1 MIAIPSADPAAI
13 RHVVVLGTP
22 SPTSFTHTIAET
34 YRDAVRDCGQ
44 QASIRDLYAMHFNPL
59 LGAGERPTKDGH
71 ALLPDVAAEL
81 ALLEGAAV
89 LAFVYPLWI
98 GMPPAIIKGYID
110 RILGAGFR
118 EPDLVSGAHVS
129 LLRGKRLLGFSASAS
144 TRPWLEEHGQWMSI
158 RQGIDSYLASVFGLV
173 DGGHVHFDS
182 IVEGVAGHYVRECL
196 ADVAETARRTC
207 AAALSE
213 RHALRN
219 DARRLLLAQ

>member
-13 RHVVVLGTP
+13 RHVVILGTP
-22 SPTSFTHTIAET
+22 SATSFTHAIAET

-44 QASIRDLYAMHFNPL
+44 QASVRDLYAMRFNPL
-59 LGAGERPTKDGH
+59 LGPTERPTEAGH

-81 ALLEGAAV
+81 ALIEGAAV
-89 LAFVYPLWI
+89 LTFVYPLWV

-110 RILGAGFR
+110 RVLGAGFR
-118 EPDLVSGAHVS
+118 EPDLVSGTQAS
-129 LLRGKRLLGFSASAS
+129 LLRGKRLLCFSASAS
-144 TRPWLEEHGQWMSI
+144 TRPWLEEQGQWASI

-182 IVEGVAGHYVRECL
+182 IVEGVAESYVRECL
-196 ADVAETARRTC
+196 AAVRETARRTC

-213 RHALRN
+213 RHARRN